1 SFDRMEWAIMLD
13 DSDRQEQ
20 RFGGRGKLFKDNAFR
35 ISAGMR
41 GEVFDGLIAYAWR
54 DKGNY
59 FAGSKGAER
68 YGYISDASSMT
79 EEEFT
84 KKVTD

>member
-1 SFDRMEWAIMLD
+1 
-13 DSDRQEQ
+13 
-20 RFGGRGKLFKDNAFR
+20 
-35 ISAGMR
+35 MR

-68 YGYISDASSMT
+68 YGYLSDASSMT

-84 KKVTD
+84 KKVTDIQQYTANVGTYYHPSGEVANTSLNMRS